1 MHGYVLAVGEP
12 GYRLTVNI
20 PSYPSGTSTLGVSIT
35 TANGYTDRANVDVSG
50 ATSWTFNIPS
60 NQGSSVQVCV
70 NSDSSSE
77 ENCNTY
83 GTTGADMSVSL
94 SPPSGNNYYVYPG
107 NSYYIYPG
115 NSYGYYPHD
124 RDHWLGGH
132 QDNGNVGN
140 DGNRGH
146 RDTGNVGNDGNRG
159 HRDTGNVG
167 NGGNSGH
174 RDTGNVGNGGNE
186 NSGNAGN
193 GNTGYG
199 GHQSRDNNGFDNGKN
214 GFGGHQDSNHGVT
227 QPDHLHHLTKGVP
240 LIGAE
245 SSDEDSDLS

>member
-1 MHGYVLAVGEP
+1 MTISMHGYVLAVGEP

-35 TANGYTDRANVDVSG
+35 TANGYTDHANVDVSG
-50 ATSWTFNIPS
+50 ATSWTFNIPP

-140 DGNRGH
+140 
-146 RDTGNVGNDGNRG
+146 
-159 HRDTGNVG
+159 
-167 NGGNSGH
+167 GGNSGH
-174 RDTGNVGNGGNE
+174 RDTGGNQ
-186 NSGNAGN
+186 NSGNVGN

-227 QPDHLHHLTKGVP
+227 QPDHLHHLTNGVP

-245 SSDEDSDLS
+245 SSDDDSDLS